1 MGKEI
6 LKIYD
11 DSTNYTCQVIKLP
24 PKKAVPNLDRLVE
37 VTHQGNSVLVGKDF
51 PEDDLYLFFPAECQ
65 ISHEFLHKNNLYRH
79 ENLNA
84 DPTQKG
90 FFEDNRR
97 VKAIKFKGIISSG
110 FIIPL
115 TSLVKVVPG
124 VWSDEKATFKVGD
137 EFNEIAGI
145 EICKKYVRKRNGQTG
160 FQNPRAKIL
169 DNIID
174 SKLAPEHPDTGH
186 LLRNLHKF
194 DLKTPIAIT
203 YKLHGTS
210 ARTYNTLVKRKLTW
224 KDKLARWFGAKVE
237 TEEYDYVA
245 ASRRTLKSVGFEELP
260 GKNHFFTSGDLWS
273 EVAKK
278 ELEGKLNKG
287 ESIYYEIIGKTYTGE
302 AIQGGYTYG
311 FDVPM
316 IYVYRIA
323 NINPQGVEIDLSYQQ
338 MKERASQLG
347 LKTCPEFFVG
357 TLGEFIDK
365 YDSGQT
371 YVDLE
376 EPLTR
381 IFYNKL
387 LEKPSI
393 LDPSVIEEGFC
404 VRIDKYPKAET
415 FKIKSKIFLKQE
427 SDWKDKEVVDMEENQ
442 DSNEP
447 DTSNT

>member
-6 LKIYD
+6 LKTYD
-11 DSTNYTCQVIKLP
+11 DSTNYTCQIIKLP
-24 PKKAVPNLDRLVE
+24 VKKAVPNLDRLVE
-37 VTHQGNSVLVGKDF
+37 VTHQGNSVLVGKDS

-110 FIIPL
+110 FIIPVTAL
-115 TSLVKVVPG
+115 LSNLKG
-124 VWSDEKATFKVGD
+124 SDYTFLKVGD
-137 EFNEIAGI
+137 EFNEIEGF
-145 EICKKYVRKRNGQTG
+145 EVCRKYMRKRNGQTG

-194 DLKTPIAIT
+194 TYDTPIAIT

-287 ESIYYEIIGKTYTGE
+287 ESIYYEIIGKTYSGE

-311 FDVPM
+311 FDTPQ

-323 NINPQGVEIDLSYQQ
+323 NINPQGIEIDLSYQQ

-365 YDSGQT
+365 HDSGQT
-371 YVDLE
+371 YVDME

-393 LDPSVIEEGFC
+393 LDPSVVEEGFC

>member
-24 PKKAVPNLDRLVE
+24 AKKPVPNLDRLVE
-37 VTHQGNSVLVGKDF
+37 VTHQGNSVLVGKDS

-110 FIIPL
+110 FIIPVTAL
-115 TSLVKVVPG
+115 LSNLKG
-124 VWSDEKATFKVGD
+124 SDYTFLKVGD
-137 EFNEIAGI
+137 EFNEIEGF
-145 EICKKYVRKRNGQTG
+145 EVCKKYMRKRNGQTG

-224 KDKLARWFGAKVE
+224 KDRFAKWFGAKVE

-287 ESIYYEIIGKTYTGE
+287 ESIYYEIIGKTYSGE

-311 FDVPM
+311 FDAPM

-427 SDWKDKEVVDMEENQ
+427 SDWKDKEDSVDMEEEEAQTTENAE
-442 DSNEP
+442 SN
-447 DTSNT
+447 N